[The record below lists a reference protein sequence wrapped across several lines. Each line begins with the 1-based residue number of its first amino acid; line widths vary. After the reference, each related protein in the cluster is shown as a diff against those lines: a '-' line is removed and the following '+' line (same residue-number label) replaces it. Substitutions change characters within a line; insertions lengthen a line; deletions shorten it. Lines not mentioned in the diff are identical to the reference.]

1 MSTPESKYEV
11 IAKDGSRVLLS
22 NQLEGISSCM
32 DFMHKVLYTKELC
45 YKAQT
50 GSKVKRYRELSPL
63 GEHLKHLHQYAR
75 LYSRSYTFHPALAFF
90 FDEYRS
96 HPLFGLNTN
105 YRPDDVLGNGQVLSA
120 LFDDFV
126 DSMRREAKDCGL
138 KKKISDW
145 ESKIK
150 KNKKRVNDLEVKLFK
165 RYSRLYVV
173 RLDLEYLKATI
184 SSEDVDKLIQN
195 AADER
200 AKDWE
205 RYMGGEDL
213 PEPEPLRVLVPF
225 EVVQSDRQRMFANM
239 KGKPSLFKHLVG
251 YVWRIEC
258 TPQAGYHLHVALF
271 FHGSWVDDSSNL
283 AQRIGEYWRD
293 SITPGRGRFQNVNR
307 AWNKDSPHYGLGT
320 INHFDV
326 TKRANLSEKVL
337 KYLLLRLPIYEEK
350 LGVFVPRTIRE
361 FSI

>member
-1 MSTPESKYEV
+1 
-11 IAKDGSRVLLS
+11 
-22 NQLEGISSCM
+22 
-32 DFMHKVLYTKELC
+32 
-45 YKAQT
+45 
-50 GSKVKRYRELSPL
+50 
-63 GEHLKHLHQYAR
+63 
-75 LYSRSYTFHPALAFF
+75 
-90 FDEYRS
+90 
-96 HPLFGLNTN
+96 
-105 YRPDDVLGNGQVLSA
+105 
-120 LFDDFV
+120 
-126 DSMRREAKDCGL
+126 
-138 KKKISDW
+138 
-145 ESKIK
+145 
-150 KNKKRVNDLEVKLFK
+150 
-165 RYSRLYVV
+165 
-173 RLDLEYLKATI
+173 
-184 SSEDVDKLIQN
+184 
-195 AADER
+195 
-200 AKDWE
+200 
-205 RYMGGEDL
+205 MGGEDL

-337 KYLLLRLPIYEEK
+337 KYLCKDTQLVQVLPYAGCNLFGSSFAHRDNSK
-350 LGVFVPRTIRE
+350 GRGRPRTKGVIGP
-361 FSI
+361 I